1 MWQKSLSL
9 YWEKGLF
16 LLCGLKDE
24 VGMTAQIC
32 TRTWNVTTKYNL
44 VKLTGPEKYHKNL
57 PSRQINTNR
66 CNPST
71 LHQHTWR
78 ALIYHL
84 NFSQESFIE
93 SNLFFFTNLLLT
105 FNLTHIH
112 AWKLP
117 SRTRVWSFGQR
128 AASLKQLGVKGLAQ
142 GVEPTVAL
150 REGASFA
157 LLLPPLGFILPIQQR
172 ACFTNFQY
180 KDEIIC
186 QFFEIKMTLIQ
197 TSVLDDCAKPW
208 NLSSDEICLHP
219 APTIKISHSWQHLC
233 MATKVY
239 PSYVR
244 KILVIENGI
253 LFRYCWTAET
263 LGQGHV

>member
-1 MWQKSLSL
+1 MFSLNQEWQDHNPLHKLNYPSLTYVRGN
-9 YWEKGLF
+9 YWTLDEKTF
-16 LLCGLKDE
+16 KNKIRMSANLKKTTYAICCDKNHCPCTQKRVSFCCVE

-44 VKLTGPEKYHKNL
+44 VKLTWPKKFHKNL
-57 PSRQINTNR
+57 PPCQIYGG
-66 CNPST
+66 
-71 LHQHTWR
+71 
-78 ALIYHL
+78 IYHL

-93 SNLFFFTNLLLT
+93 NNLFFFTNLLLT

-128 AASLKQLGVKGLAQ
+128 AVSLKQLGVKGLAQ
-142 GVEPTVAL
+142 GVEPTVVL

-157 LLLPPLGFILPIQQR
+157 LLPPLLGFILPIRQW

-180 KDEIIC
+180 KDETIC

-197 TSVLDDCAKPW
+197 ISVLEDCAKPW

-219 APTIKISHSWQHLC
+219 APTI
-233 MATKVY
+233 
-239 PSYVR
+239 
-244 KILVIENGI
+244 
-253 LFRYCWTAET
+253 
-263 LGQGHV
+263 